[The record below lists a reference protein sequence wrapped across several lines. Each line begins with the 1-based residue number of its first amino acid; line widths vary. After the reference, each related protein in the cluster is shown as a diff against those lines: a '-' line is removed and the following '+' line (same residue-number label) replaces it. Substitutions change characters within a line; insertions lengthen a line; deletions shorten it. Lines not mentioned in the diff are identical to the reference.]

1 MRFYVP
7 QTYPIPKFQDWG
19 NKNCRLWLLQSTD
32 LMHWDPPLIIKP
44 EGCTAK
50 WSKEAR
56 QIDPYLV
63 YYNQQFWCFYKSG
76 GKLGLLQIFGFRIL
90 D

>member
-1 MRFYVP
+1 M
-7 QTYPIPKFQDWG
+7 
-19 NKNCRLWLLQSTD
+19 QSTD
-32 LMHWDPPLIIKP
+32 LMHRDPPLIIKP

-76 GKLGLLQIFGFRIL
+76 GKLGLLQSSDLESWTEGSSRLSSFGSKTNP
-90 D
+90 